1 MHMQTKESR
10 GRCKMDFKSKTVIR
24 NKEGHYIIKKGPI
37 HQEDITTVNIDTPN
51 VETPE
56 YIKQKLTDLKV
67 VIDNYT
73 VIVGEFST
81 PLSTMDRSCRWK
93 IS

>member
-10 GRCKMDFKSKTVIR
+10 GRCKIDFKSKTVTR
-24 NKEGHYIIKKGPI
+24 NQEGHCIIKGPV

-51 VETPE
+51 IETPE

-67 VIDNYT
+67 ILDNYT

-81 PLSTMDRSCRWK
+81 PLSTTDRSCRWK
-93 IS
+93 IN